1 LLSHTSHRT
10 PKDPMKFITHSCQH
24 VTAATSNNQTDIID
38 RGNTNDTED
47 FKISGS
53 QERLLKI
60 QVFWDVIQ
68 SNLNMEALWSYEMR
82 TSAHSVTQ

>member
-1 LLSHTSHRT
+1 
-10 PKDPMKFITHSCQH
+10 M
-24 VTAATSNNQTDIID
+24 AATSNNHTDIMD

-53 QERLLKI
+53 QGRSLKI

-68 SNLNMEALWSYEMR
+68 SNLKMEAIWSYEMR
-82 TSAHSVTQ
+82 TSAHSMTQ